1 MPNDEMKDLN
11 TAEQNLNMAKNK
23 ENIDIYDRKEERRS
37 SIRNNDNHSDVEE
50 INTGKGNPNIA
61 STEVVRAM
69 KNAKKAEPTNI

>member
-1 MPNDEMKDLN
+1 MPNEEMKDLN

-23 ENIDIYDRKEERRS
+23 ENIDIYDRKEERRR

-61 STEVVRAM
+61 STEVVRTM